1 MAQVKQV
8 KSKEQVPPDAVAAHD
23 HSFTSESLMAA
34 SIAYLRARLLHRL
47 LSHLNKI
54 AEPFI
59 YTPPKPLDDDESP
72 LAAFL
77 KTCPLTDDEFTVLM
91 LSLAPH
97 IIPGFMDTLVEEVV
111 PSGGNIPE
119 LGGVRGQSH
128 RGMLPT
134 GETVLFVLAGTDVY
148 HRMQALRIFDRESLL
163 LHHRIISLD
172 EPPSGEP
179 VWSGRLL
186 LDQEYDEVFTTGR
199 VELPKLSM
207 RFPAEH
213 INTEMEWSDLV
224 LGEQVWQSI
233 REIEHWVRHH
243 HTLMDTWG
251 MKKRLKPGY
260 RALFYGPSGT
270 GKTLTATLLGKY
282 TGRDVFRI
290 DLSRV
295 VSKYI
300 GETEKSLASL
310 FDRAEHKDW
319 ILFFDEADAIF
330 SKRTGVRDAHDKYA
344 NQEVSYLL
352 QRIES
357 FAGLVI
363 LASNFR
369 NNIDYAFIRR
379 FNTLVYF
386 PSPDY
391 PEKLRLWTKAFPA
404 DARLSAD
411 VSFNTIAAEY
421 DLTGAQIMNIVQHT
435 CLQSLASD
443 TSPIGMEEIAMGI
456 RRELSKE
463 GK

>member
-1 MAQVKQV
+1 VDSPKHTTRPPP
-8 KSKEQVPPDAVAAHD
+8 EQ
-23 HSFTSESLMAA
+23 T
-34 SIAYLRARLLHRL
+34 
-47 LSHLNKI
+47 
-54 AEPFI
+54 
-59 YTPPKPLDDDESP
+59 
-72 LAAFL
+72 
-77 KTCPLTDDEFTVLM
+77 
-91 LSLAPH
+91 
-97 IIPGFMDTLVEEVV
+97 
-111 PSGGNIPE
+111 
-119 LGGVRGQSH
+119 
-128 RGMLPT
+128 
-134 GETVLFVLAGTDVY
+134 
-148 HRMQALRIFDRESLL
+148 
-163 LHHRIISLD
+163 
-172 EPPSGEP
+172 
-179 VWSGRLL
+179 
-186 LDQEYDEVFTTGR
+186 
-199 VELPKLSM
+199 
-207 RFPAEH
+207 
-213 INTEMEWSDLV
+213 NTATEWSAHAP
-224 LGEQVWQSI
+224 GEQLPQSI
-233 REIEHWVRHH
+233 RQNEHWVRHH
-243 HTLMDTWG
+243 HPLMDTWG